1 MTSRTRRIVLW
12 LSAPV
17 VVFAVL
23 GGFLSKATAREET
36 YQHLKVYE
44 EVVQLISNQYV
55 EKVDGDKVM
64 LGALTGLA
72 DSLDPDSAFLS
83 SDQVKQIEANAPVP
97 TGDVGLDL
105 TRQYYLRVIA
115 ARDGSSAAKAGL
127 RTGDYIRSI
136 GDAATR
142 NMSVFEGMRLLRGAP
157 GTKVKVTVMR
167 GGAAEPHVIE
177 LAREATP
184 AADVNG
190 RMESGSVGYLRVA
203 SIGAKTADAAK
214 SQAGDLVKNGAS
226 TIVVDVRRTSGGS
239 PENGLALARVFV
251 GQGTLAMREAR
262 GSARETIPAR
272 TSDGA
277 ISQPVII
284 LIDNGT
290 SGAAEL
296 FAAALSGNKR
306 AELIG
311 ERTIGRA
318 AEQRLIKLPDGT
330 GLWLTTTRYLM
341 PDGSALHEKGLEP
354 AVPVAEPEVDFGQ
367 TPPPGDPILE
377 KALERATQKKAA

>member
-83 SDQVKQIEANAPVP
+83 SDQVKQVEANAPLP

-136 GDAATR
+136 GDNSTR

-157 GTKVKVTVMR
+157 GTKVKLTVMR
-167 GGAAEPHVIE
+167 GGAAEPHVLE
-177 LAREATP
+177 LARDAAP

-190 RMESGSVGYLRVA
+190 RMESGAVGYLRVA

-262 GSARETIPAR
+262 GSAREPIAAR

-296 FAAALSGNKR
+296 FAAALAGNKR